1 MSKEQSYQN
10 AASEL
15 LRLVGGKE
23 NVISAAHCA
32 TRLRLVLKD
41 ESKADVD
48 GILKTELVK
57 GQFATDGQFQI
68 IIGSGTVDE
77 VYKYFIQY
85 ADIKESTKNE
95 VKKAADQ
102 KMNPL
107 QKLVKMLADV
117 FVPIIPALVASG
129 LLMGLNNVLTAQGL
143 FVSGKSLV
151 EAYPNIADLAS
162 MINTFASAAYAFLP
176 ILVGFSA
183 TKMFGGNPYLG
194 AVMGMIMVSGDL
206 LNAYSYGTAITEGTV
221 PVWHIGA
228 LTIEK
233 VGYQGTV
240 LPVLAV
246 AFILATI
253 EKKLHKVTPT
263 WLDNL
268 TTPLISIM
276 VTSFLTFIC
285 VGPVLREAGNL
296 LADGIT
302 WVYNTLGFVG
312 GGLFGLAYAPICL
325 TGMHHSFI
333 AIETQLIAA
342 KATTGGS
349 FIFTTASMN
358 NVAQGAAVLA
368 VLFLT
373 KNEKMKSI
381 CSASGVSALLGITEP
396 AMFGVTLK
404 LKYPFYAAII
414 GSAVGNAYCAAT
426 GVLAQALGAAGL
438 PGFLS
443 MLPKDYLNFVIGL
456 LLSMGVSAVL
466 TAVFW
471 KKFNVEGEDH
481 KAETPVKEE
490 VKEIEV
496 QEPADTTEETNELYA
511 PMKGEVLDVAKSA
524 DPAFA
529 SKAMGEGVA
538 INPSEGIVYAPADG
552 TISLI
557 FPTKHAMGITLN
569 SGVEL
574 LIHAGIDT
582 VKMNGEGF
590 ETFVETGAK
599 VKKGDKLLSFDMDL
613 VKEKGYKTQ
622 TIFLVA
628 DAKGKEVEVVE
639 AADAD
644 NNTKIMNLK

>member
-57 GQFATDGQFQI
+57 GQFSTGGQFQI

-129 LLMGLNNVLTAQGL
+129 LLMGLNNVLTAEGL

-151 EAYPNIADLAS
+151 EVYPNIADLAS

-240 LPVLAV
+240 LP
-246 AFILATI
+246 
-253 EKKLHKVTPT
+253 EY
-263 WLDNL
+263 LDNL
-268 TTPLISIM
+268 LTPALSVL
-276 VTSFLTFIC
+276 VTAFLTFTV
-285 VGPVLREAGNL
+285 VGGVMRTAGDWITN
-296 LADGIT
+296 GIL
-302 WVYNTLGFVG
+302 WLHDTLGVVG
-312 GGLFGLAYAPICL
+312 GFIFGFIYAPL
-325 TGMHHSFI
+325 TMTGMHHSLLPVDI
-333 AIETQLIAA
+333 QLIAA
-342 KATTGGS
+342 GGS
-349 FIFTTASMN
+349 FLFAIAACN
-358 NVAQGAAVLA
+358 NVAQGGATLAAMFCA
-368 VLFLT
+368 
-373 KNEKMKSI
+373 KDKKMKSI
-381 CSASGVSALLGITEP
+381 AVSSGISALLGITEP
-396 AMFGVTLK
+396 AMFGVNLK
-404 LKYPFYAAII
+404 MKYPFYAAMF
-414 GSAVGNAYCAAT
+414 GSAVGCAYVT
-426 GVLAQALGAAGL
+426 LTNVQNISPGAAGII
-438 PGFLS
+438 GFVCIKS
-443 MLPKDYLNFVIGL
+443 GGMLNYMIGIL
-456 LLSMGVSAVL
+456 
-466 TAVFW
+466 
-471 KKFNVEGEDH
+471 
-481 KAETPVKEE
+481 
-490 VKEIEV
+490 
-496 QEPADTTEETNELYA
+496 
-511 PMKGEVLDVAKSA
+511 
-524 DPAFA
+524 
-529 SKAMGEGVA
+529 
-538 INPSEGIVYAPADG
+538 
-552 TISLI
+552 ISLVVG
-557 FPTKHAMGITLN
+557 FAVTMALSKH
-569 SGVEL
+569 S
-574 LIHAGIDT
+574 
-582 VKMNGEGF
+582 KF
-590 ETFVETGAK
+590 
-599 VKKGDKLLSFDMDL
+599 
-613 VKEKGYKTQ
+613 
-622 TIFLVA
+622 
-628 DAKGKEVEVVE
+628 KEV
-639 AADAD
+639 
-644 NNTKIMNLK
+644 

>member
-41 ESKADVD
+41 ESKANVD

-57 GQFATDGQFQI
+57 GQFSTGGQFQI

-129 LLMGLNNVLTAQGL
+129 LLMGLNNVLTAEGL

-151 EAYPNIADLAS
+151 EVYPNIADLAS

-240 LPVLAV
+240 LPVLS
-246 AFILATI
+246 
-253 EKKLHKVTPT
+253 EKYPYRSLQHLLTPALSVLVTA
-263 WLDNL
+263 
-268 TTPLISIM
+268 
-276 VTSFLTFIC
+276 FLTFTV
-285 VGPVLREAGNL
+285 VGGVMRTAGDWITN
-296 LADGIT
+296 GIL
-302 WVYNTLGFVG
+302 WLHDTLGVVG
-312 GGLFGLAYAPICL
+312 GFIFGFIYAPL
-325 TGMHHSFI
+325 TMTGMHHSLLPVDI
-333 AIETQLIAA
+333 QLIAA
-342 KATTGGS
+342 GGS
-349 FIFTTASMN
+349 FLFAIAACN
-358 NVAQGAAVLA
+358 NVAQGGATLAAMFCA
-368 VLFLT
+368 
-373 KNEKMKSI
+373 KDKKMKSI
-381 CSASGVSALLGITEP
+381 AVSSGISALLGITEP
-396 AMFGVTLK
+396 AMFGVNLK
-404 LKYPFYAAII
+404 MKYPFYAAMF
-414 GSAVGNAYCAAT
+414 GSAVGCAYVT
-426 GVLAQALGAAGL
+426 LTNVQNISPGAAGII
-438 PGFLS
+438 GFVCIKS
-443 MLPKDYLNFVIGL
+443 GGMLNYMIGIL
-456 LLSMGVSAVL
+456 
-466 TAVFW
+466 
-471 KKFNVEGEDH
+471 
-481 KAETPVKEE
+481 
-490 VKEIEV
+490 
-496 QEPADTTEETNELYA
+496 
-511 PMKGEVLDVAKSA
+511 
-524 DPAFA
+524 
-529 SKAMGEGVA
+529 
-538 INPSEGIVYAPADG
+538 
-552 TISLI
+552 ISLVVG
-557 FPTKHAMGITLN
+557 FAVTMALSKH
-569 SGVEL
+569 S
-574 LIHAGIDT
+574 
-582 VKMNGEGF
+582 KF
-590 ETFVETGAK
+590 
-599 VKKGDKLLSFDMDL
+599 
-613 VKEKGYKTQ
+613 
-622 TIFLVA
+622 
-628 DAKGKEVEVVE
+628 KEV
-639 AADAD
+639 
-644 NNTKIMNLK
+644 